1 MPQRYKL
8 EEVKKWF
15 GKLPIIDNPLDN
27 PRINRHL
34 QSLSNYGDNPVNST
48 AKKSDTAWHWIFNE
62 CLSDLENINNDSVE
76 HYRGKFN
83 ERYSKFTS
91 DLNVNL
97 NTMTKKDFVE
107 LFAKTMD
114 DIFTEEEQQEE
125 QQEEKRKEEER
136 RAAIEKSREEAN
148 RTKHFDDD
156 GCEIG
161 KEEFNTYENMCVVI
175 GDRGGSKKKSNKRIR
190 RKRRDSRRNKT
201 RKYKKR
207 N

>member
-1 MPQRYKL
+1 MPQPYKP

-15 GKLPIIDNPLDN
+15 GELPIINN
-27 PRINRHL
+27 KRITQHL
-34 QSLSNYGDNPVNST
+34 LSLGKYGDNPVNST
-48 AKKSDTAWHWIFNE
+48 DTTKSATAWHKIFNE
-62 CLSDLENINNDSVE
+62 CLLDLENINNDSVE

-83 ERYSKFTS
+83 EKYRKFTS

-107 LFAKTMD
+107 LFAATMNY
-114 DIFTEEEQQEE
+114 IFTEEKVEE
-125 QQEEKRKEEER
+125 EEKRKLRDELYQEKKKEKELEKIRQNYDTLKPWEQEEL
-136 RAAIEKSREEAN
+136 
-148 RTKHFDDD
+148 
-156 GCEIG
+156 
-161 KEEFNTYENMCVVI
+161 NTVRNDFGSGARLYNI
-175 GDRGGSKKKSNKRIR
+175 RGGSKKKSNKRIR